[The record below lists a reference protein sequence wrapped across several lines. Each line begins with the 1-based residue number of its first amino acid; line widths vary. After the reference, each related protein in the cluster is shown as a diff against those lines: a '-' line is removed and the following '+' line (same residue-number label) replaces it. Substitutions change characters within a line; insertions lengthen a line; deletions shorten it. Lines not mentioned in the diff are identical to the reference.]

1 MDTGNEREGQTECD
15 TGKEEK
21 EMSRTAA
28 RSVTVIPPTINPLT
42 HLSKVTMQKR
52 RVAGYARVSTDSD
65 EQFTSYKA
73 QVDYYTRYIKQ
84 NPEWEFV
91 KVYTDEGISGT
102 NTKKRTGFNE
112 MIADATSGK
121 IDLIVTKSV
130 SRFARNTVDSLVTI
144 RKLKE
149 KGVEVYFEK
158 ENIYTF
164 DGKGELLLTIMSSL
178 AQEESRS
185 ISENVTWGQR
195 KRFAD
200 GKVSLPYKQF
210 LGYRKGT
217 DGLPEVVPEEAIIVR
232 RIYSRFMEGLTP
244 GNIARELTDD
254 GIPTPAG
261 KQQWRASTVESI
273 LKNEKYKGAALLQK
287 CFTVDFLTKKKKVN
301 EGEVPQYYVEHSHE
315 PIITPEEFDKVQT
328 EFERRK
334 KISRRYSGKSIFSSR
349 IICGDCGSFFGSKVW
364 NSTSKYRRIIWQCNN
379 KFKGEHKCETP
390 HLDEE
395 TIKARFLV
403 AFNAILDS
411 KDSIL
416 DDCRLI
422 QTTLTDCTGID
433 AEIES
438 LLEEIDVVTELTKRC
453 IAENSQTAQ
462 NQAEYTV
469 RYNSFVERY
478 EKAKAQV
485 EKLRIMKADREAHAE
500 AIGAFMFEMQELD
513 ALSEFDEKLWLSV
526 IDTVTVHADGRLTF
540 KFQGGTE
547 IDA

>member
-1 MDTGNEREGQTECD
+1 
-15 TGKEEK
+15 
-21 EMSRTAA
+21 MSRTAA

-65 EQFTSYKA
+65 EQFTSYEA
-73 QVDYYTRYIKQ
+73 QVDYYTQFIKQ

-91 KVYTDEGISGT
+91 KVYTDEGISGC
-102 NTKKRTGFNE
+102 NTKHRTGFNE
-112 MIADATSGK
+112 MIADALSGK

-149 KGVEVYFEK
+149 KGVEVFFQK

-210 LGYRKGT
+210 LGYRKGA
-217 DGLPEVVPEEAIIVR
+217 DGFPEVVPEEAIVVH
-232 RIYSRFMEGLTP
+232 RIYTRFMEGLTP
-244 GNIARELTDD
+244 GAIAKELTAD

-261 KQQWRASTVESI
+261 KQRWQTSTVESI

-334 KISRRYSGKSIFSSR
+334 RISRQYSGKSIFSSR
-349 IICGDCGSFFGSKVW
+349 IICGDCGAFFGSKVW
-364 NSTSKYRRIIWQCNN
+364 NSTNKYRRVIWQCNN

-395 TIKARFLV
+395 TIKTRFV
-403 AFNAILDS
+403 GAFNAILAD
-411 KDSIL
+411 KDSAL
-416 DDCRLI
+416 ENCRLM
-422 QTTLTDCTGID
+422 QATLTDCTGID
-433 AEIES
+433 TEIES
-438 LLEEIDVVTELTKRC
+438 LLEEIEVVTELTKRC

-462 NQAEYTV
+462 NQEEYTA
-469 RYNSFVERY
+469 RYNGFVERY
-478 EKAKAQV
+478 EKAKAQL
-485 EKLRIMKADREAHAE
+485 EQLRTTKAEREAQAE

-513 ALSEFDEKLWLSV
+513 TVNEFDKKLWLTV
-526 IDTVTVHADGRLTF
+526 IDTVTVHADGRMTF

-547 IDA
+547 IEG